1 MKTMKQFNVKFL
13 FVMLIFSAGTILES
27 CKGKVSDSE
36 IQTSFNEKSR
46 SDGRFSN
53 ITATVNK
60 GIVTLSG
67 QCADE
72 PCRTA
77 AEQTAS
83 GLKGVKSV
91 VNNIA
96 ITPMPAPPAPVE
108 ISTDNALQTGVN
120 DATKDFPGVK
130 ATVANGEITLTGEI
144 TKDRLQVLMQA
155 LHSLNPKK
163 INNNL
168 VIK

>member
-1 MKTMKQFNVKFL
+1 
-13 FVMLIFSAGTILES
+13 MLVFCAAANLLS
-27 CKGKVSDSE
+27 CKEKTSDSD

-46 SDGRFSN
+46 SDGRFPN
-53 ITATVNK
+53 ITATVNNAV
-60 GIVTLSG
+60 VTLSG

-91 VNNIA
+91 VNNITV
-96 ITPMPAPPAPVE
+96 TPVQAPVE
-108 ISTDNALQTGVN
+108 ISPDSALQKGVT

-130 ATVANGEITLTGEI
+130 ATVSDGEITLTGEI
-144 TKDRLQVLMQA
+144 VKNRLPVLMQA

>member
-1 MKTMKQFNVKFL
+1 MKQFNVKL
-13 FVMLIFSAGTILES
+13 LLITLVFYAGTNLTS
-27 CKGKVSDSE
+27 CKGKTSDSD
-36 IQTSFNEKSR
+36 IQTSFVEKSR

-53 ITATVNK
+53 ITATVND
-60 GIVTLSG
+60 GVVTLSG

-72 PCRTA
+72 ACKTDA
-77 AEQTAS
+77 GQTAS

-91 VNNIA
+91 VNNI
-96 ITPMPAPPAPVE
+96 TVAPPSLPVE
-108 ISTDNALQTGVN
+108 ISPDNTLQIGVN

-130 ATVANGEITLTGEI
+130 ATVSNGEITLTGEI
-144 TKDRLQVLMQA
+144 KRDRLPVLIQS
-155 LHSLNPKK
+155 LNSLNPKK